1 MCSKFTIFTQV
12 SSFLLLYI
20 HYSRRKCQSASQ
32 CLVILMLQVFYCL
45 YNYCDF
51 ANIVQLLLCF
61 QVMVLENLRETY
73 ILCQFSCQQLLFY
86 NLYSKY
92 ASFVSKSARLET
104 DISNIF
110 LLLSI
115 IFAIF
120 AVATLNINARLIKP
134 ILSSIASW
142 SLM

>member
-12 SSFLLLYI
+12 SSFLLSHS
-20 HYSRRKCQSASQ
+20 HYNHQKCQNASQ
-32 CLVILMLQVFYCL
+32 YLVILAPQALCCL
-45 YNYCDF
+45 YSCYDF
-51 ANIVQLLLCF
+51 ANIVQLLHNS
-61 QVMVLENLRETY
+61 QAKVLESLQETY
-73 ILCQFSCQQLLFY
+73 ILCRFSCQQLLFY